1 MLFLLKTS
9 LVPTNLH
16 STKLL
21 IKSSINNSI
30 QSLHTSSSSAAANSS
45 SRIKLL
51 NFFGHKNF
59 FLTRSN
65 STSANNAIGGGKQ
78 LFAAYSKKES
88 LISSHLSLFIR
99 RQRIL
104 ANSSKK
110 ALQNEKLKGTKVNA
124 SGIRRLL
131 SLAKPEKYKIAG

>member
-30 QSLHTSSSSAAANSS
+30 QSLHTSSSSSTANSS

-59 FLTRSN
+59 FLTRSH
-65 STSANNAIGGGKQ
+65 STSANNAIGGKQ